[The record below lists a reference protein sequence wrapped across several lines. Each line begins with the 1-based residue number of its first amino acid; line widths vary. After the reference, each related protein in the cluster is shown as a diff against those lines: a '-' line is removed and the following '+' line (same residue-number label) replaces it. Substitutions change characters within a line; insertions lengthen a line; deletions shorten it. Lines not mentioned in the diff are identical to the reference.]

1 MATQKPVLL
10 ALAWGL
16 IVVMSLM
23 ACDSNPSRIAT
34 GEEVEAA
41 VRNAEAQMVEARAK
55 RIWRPCQGAQTA
67 RADTF

>member
-1 MATQKPVLL
+1 METQKRLLL
-10 ALAWGL
+10 ALAGGA
-16 IVVMSLM
+16 IVLMSLM
-23 ACDSNPSRIAT
+23 ACDNNPSRIAT

>member
-1 MATQKPVLL
+1 MATQKPVLS

-23 ACDSNPSRIAT
+23 ACDSNSPRIAT
-34 GEEVEAA
+34 GEEIEAA
-41 VRNAEAQMVEARAK
+41 VRNAEAQMAEARAK
-55 RIWRPCQGAQTA
+55 QIWRPCQGAQTA

>member
-1 MATQKPVLL
+1 METQKRFLL
-10 ALAWGL
+10 ALAGGSTML
-16 IVVMSLM
+16 MSLM

>member
-1 MATQKPVLL
+1 MKTQKRFLF
-10 ALAWGL
+10 AFAGGS
-16 IVVMSLM
+16 IVAMSLM

-34 GEEVEAA
+34 GEEIEAA